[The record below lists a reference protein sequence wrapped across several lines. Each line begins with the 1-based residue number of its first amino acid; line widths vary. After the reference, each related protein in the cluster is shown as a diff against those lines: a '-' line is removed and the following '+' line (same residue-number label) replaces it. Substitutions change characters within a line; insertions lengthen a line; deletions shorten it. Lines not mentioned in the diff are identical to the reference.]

1 MKVRDAITC
10 SSARFFGNPSTFDR
24 GLLASGAVF
33 LGMERTVLEERMQ
46 DYSSIYSKSAIE
58 LSSNSA
64 LEPLFKYFLAVSP
77 SSKVKSRVI
86 SADSP
91 ALLTSPAAKADE
103 TLQFQPVSPQN
114 SVALSKR
121 SVKPRSH
128 DAAPFPVASAHKESA
143 SRAFETKCI
152 AKCQAL
158 NAAAQ
163 ALPPGFMEA
172 AQASVRINDLAKRAT
187 QLIALENQIH
197 ETIEIAFEEAVK
209 DLEAQF
215 GAERNALQK
224 VHHIFLLAASSLYL
238 CSQSFFCRRST
249 KKNRASHT
257 PTSRSIGAFQQDT
270 LPQSRDHRRR
280 GK

>member
-1 MKVRDAITC
+1 
-10 SSARFFGNPSTFDR
+10 
-24 GLLASGAVF
+24 
-33 LGMERTVLEERMQ
+33 MERTVLEERMQ

-77 SSKVKSRVI
+77 SSKVKNRAI
-86 SADSP
+86 SAHSP
-91 ALLTSPAAKADE
+91 ALSTSPAAKADDSH

-128 DAAPFPVASAHKESA
+128 DAAPFPVASTHKQSA

-152 AKCQAL
+152 AKCQSL

-172 AQASVRINDLAKRAT
+172 PQASVRINDLAKRAT

-197 ETIEIAFEEAVK
+197 ETIEMAFEEAVK

-224 VHHIFLLAASSLYL
+224 VHYPFLLAASSLYL
-238 CSQSFFCRRST
+238 CSQIFFPRRST
-249 KKNRASHT
+249 KKNRGSHT
-257 PTSRSIGAFQQDT
+257 ATSRSIGASQQGT
-270 LPQSRDHRRR
+270 LPQS
-280 GK
+280 

>member
-1 MKVRDAITC
+1 
-10 SSARFFGNPSTFDR
+10 
-24 GLLASGAVF
+24 
-33 LGMERTVLEERMQ
+33 MQ

-77 SSKVKSRVI
+77 SSKVNKSRGI

-91 ALLTSPAAKADE
+91 ALSTSPAAKADE
-103 TLQFQPVSPQN
+103 TSQFQTVSPQN

-197 ETIEIAFEEAVK
+197 ETIELAFEESVK

-224 VHHIFLLAASSLYL
+224 VHYLFPLAASSLYL

-249 KKNRASHT
+249 NKNRASHT

-280 GK
+280 RGK